1 MVNGSDTALT
11 WLDYGLARGEGVVL
25 ISGEPGAGKSALA
38 AHLRATA
45 HRARYNLV
53 ALEGAAGDAFLAETL
68 ADQLAPVADN
78 PDRRT
83 ILIVDDAHAL
93 SNEML
98 ARLLSLTDGAPAA
111 QLFLF
116 GRPGLRARIDSE
128 PALEAWRGSII
139 VAHHLGARAGEGGDS
154 VEAHIARLE
163 AKLAE
168 QEEALRRVL
177 TVMVDWVENG
187 RQARAA

>member
-1 MVNGSDTALT
+1 MNETKTALT

-45 HRARYNLV
+45 QRSHFNLV
-53 ALEGAAGDAFLAETL
+53 ALEGAAGDDFLVRTL

-78 PDRRT
+78 PERRT
-83 ILIVDDAHAL
+83 IVIVDDAHAL

-98 ARLLSLTDGAPAA
+98 ARLLSLTDGSPAA

-116 GRPGLRARIDSE
+116 GRPGLRARIDTE
-128 PALEAWRGSII
+128 PTLEAWRGSII
-139 VAHHLGARAGEGGDS
+139 VAHHLGEQAAQHEQS
-154 VEAHIARLE
+154 IEEHIARLE
-163 AKLAE
+163 AKVAE
-168 QEEALRRVL
+168 QEEALRRIL

-187 RQARAA
+187 RETRAA